1 MVYEI
6 DLNTGEPNFL
16 DFHFPKDYMPEGV
29 KHFEGSI
36 THGANKHVYSLFGD
50 HRLFYVDEFGDS
62 LKLKNGNSE
71 FLPEKFPYFPPNAD
85 GFTYRKYS

>member
-36 THGANKHVYSLFGD
+36 THGANKHVYSLLETID
-50 HRLFYVDEFGDS
+50 
-62 LKLKNGNSE
+62 
-71 FLPEKFPYFPPNAD
+71 YFM
-85 GFTYRKYS
+85 